1 MMNRTGNGNVLVCGK
16 TGGLSPVARRFSWW
30 PKRRLRSDRKDGPPG
45 RSDHGSDGS
54 IMVL

>member
-30 PKRRLRSDRKDGPPG
+30 PKRRLRSDCKDGPPG
-45 RSDHGSDGS
+45 KSDHGSDGS